1 MILHIL
7 YNIFIHDSFIF
18 TFIYLF
24 IIMLFLDMF
33 HLGFFFYPIFFMPSP
48 DVQFQ
53 GTWSH
58 MSNVCDFSLR
68 ARK

>member
-33 HLGFFFYPIFFMPSP
+33 HLFLLGIFFFFK
-48 DVQFQ
+48 
-53 GTWSH
+53 TW
-58 MSNVCDFSLR
+58 FIYYSLYIYM
-68 ARK
+68 